1 MVVCQVYL
9 SCFMAPGVQVRLGSE
24 SQIVIMLLL
33 SHSGQGRLFVTV
45 VPMKV
50 VMMGWMGSS

>member
-1 MVVCQVYL
+1 
-9 SCFMAPGVQVRLGSE
+9 MAPGVQVRLGSE
-24 SQIVIMLLL
+24 GQIVTMLLL

-50 VMMGWMGSS
+50 VLMGWMGSS